1 MAKDK
6 IDVCSVEAV
15 DFEKVSRVSQELPD
29 TEQVQSMAEMFRA
42 LGDPTRLRLI
52 LALAQEELCV
62 CDLTALTEVSASAIS
77 HQLRVLRGLKLV
89 KYHRQGKMVYYSLDD
104 EHVEQLLTVAQEH
117 VNEMGR

>member
-29 TEQVQSMAEMFRA
+29 SEQVQSMAEMFRA

-52 LALAQEELCV
+52 LALAREELCV

-89 KYHRQGKMVYYSLDD
+89 KYRRQGKMVYYSLDD
-104 EHVEQLLTVAQEH
+104 AHVEQLLTVAQEH
-117 VNEMGR
+117 VKEMGR

>member
-52 LALAQEELCV
+52 LALAREELCV

-89 KYHRQGKMVYYSLDD
+89 KYRRQGKMVYYSLDD
-104 EHVEQLLTVAQEH
+104 AHVEQLLTVAQEH

>member
-29 TEQVQSMAEMFRA
+29 TGQVQSMAEMFRA

-52 LALAQEELCV
+52 LALAREELCV

-89 KYHRQGKMVYYSLDD
+89 KYRRQGKMVYYSLDD
-104 EHVEQLLTVAQEH
+104 AHVEQLLTVAQEH